1 MSTATQPPSTRPNI
15 LLIMTDQQALHTLSC
30 YGAPVARSPHIDAL
44 AADGVRFTHA
54 CTPCALCTPAR
65 ASLLTGLYPHGHGVL
80 FNTGVYSRFDEEAC
94 GQGLTLYPS
103 CLAAAGY
110 RLGHQGKWHAGLT
123 PTATEAGFEGFSL
136 RDYGG
141 IRHDATFHRYL
152 DERGLPRPV
161 PHFEF
166 VAEGGDPTKSGG
178 NTSGWTEGDIRAA
191 PCHFITDLVLDQ
203 LDEFGASAQ
212 PFFMGCHYW
221 EPHAPYLP
229 TEDFKDRYDPA
240 DIEQWASFAEAA
252 GARSVWHRRMREEIF
267 PGAAGATWSEWA
279 QVIARY
285 YAQAAMIDHEVGRL
299 IAGLK
304 ARGLY
309 ETTQIIFAS
318 DHGESVGVH
327 GGVFDK
333 GGLAFEELYRIPLII
348 KPAASDVAPEVT
360 PGRTC
365 DAWVSLVDLAPT
377 FCASAGTRMPDAHGR
392 DLGPWVRGESV
403 DDWRDDLL
411 AEDHGHRVMY
421 AQRIL
426 WYQNYKYV
434 FNPADRDELYDL
446 AADPAEL
453 RNRIEDAALAEPRRE
468 LRRRLRQRL
477 RETGDRLGPQ
487 TESLLAD

>member
-1 MSTATQPPSTRPNI
+1 MENAVTSPNGSRPNI

-30 YGAPVARSPHIDAL
+30 YGAPVARSPHVDAL

-80 FNTGVYSRFDEEAC
+80 FNTGVYSRFDEDAC

-103 CLAAAGY
+103 RLAEAGY

-141 IRHDATFHRYL
+141 IRHDPTFHQYL
-152 DERGLPRPV
+152 AERGRPRPM

-166 VAEGGDPTKSGG
+166 VAEGGDPAKSGG
-178 NTSGWTEGDIRAA
+178 NTSGWAEGDIRSS
-191 PCHFITDLVLDQ
+191 PCHFITNLTLAQ
-203 LDEFGASAQ
+203 LDDFGVSDQ
-212 PFFMGCHYW
+212 PFFIGCHYW

-240 DIEQWASFAEAA
+240 EITEWASFREPA

-267 PGAAGATWSEWA
+267 PGAAEATWEEWSR
-279 QVIARY
+279 VVARY

-299 IAGLK
+299 VAGLK
-304 ARGLY
+304 ERGLY
-309 ETTQIIFAS
+309 DDTLIVFAS
-318 DHGESVGVH
+318 DHGESVGIH

-333 GGLAFEELYRIPLII
+333 GGLAFEELYRIPLIV
-348 KPAASDVAPEVT
+348 KPPAGAGV

-365 DAWVSLVDLAPT
+365 PEWVSLVDLAPT
-377 FCASAGTRMPDAHGR
+377 LCGAAGTTMPECHGR
-392 DLGPWVRGESV
+392 DLGPLVRGDPV

-434 FNPADRDELYDL
+434 FNPSDHDELYDL
-446 AADPAEL
+446 DADPAEL
-453 RNRIEDAALAEPRRE
+453 HNRVADPAMASARRE
-468 LRRRLRQRL
+468 LRARLRQRL
-477 RETGDRLGPQ
+477 RDTADRLGPQ
-487 TESLLAD
+487 VEQLLTD

>member
-1 MSTATQPPSTRPNI
+1 MTPTSEPRPNI

-44 AADGVRFTHA
+44 AAEGTRFTHA

-80 FNTGVYSRFDEEAC
+80 FNTGVYSRFDETAC
-94 GQGLTLYPS
+94 GDGLTLYPHR
-103 CLAAAGY
+103 LAAAGY

-141 IRHDATFHRYL
+141 IRHDDTFHRYL
-152 DERGLPRPV
+152 DERGLPRPQ

-166 VAEGGDPTKSGG
+166 VAEGGDPLQSGG
-178 NTSGWTEGDIRAA
+178 NTSGWAEGDIRSS
-191 PCHFITDLVLDQ
+191 PCHFITDLTLEQ
-203 LDEFGASAQ
+203 LDEFGANDQ
-212 PFFMGCHYW
+212 PFFLGCHYW

-229 TEDFKDRYDPA
+229 TEDFKDRYNPA
-240 DIEQWASFAEAA
+240 DIAEWASFREPA

-267 PGAAGATWSEWA
+267 PGAAQASWKEWA
-279 QVIARY
+279 QVVARY

-299 IAGLK
+299 VAGLK
-304 ARGLY
+304 ERGLY
-309 ETTQIIFAS
+309 DDTLIIFAS
-318 DHGESVGVH
+318 DHGESVGIH

-333 GGLAFEELYRIPLII
+333 GGLAFEELYRIPFIV
-348 KPAASDVAPEVT
+348 KPPTGVGT
-360 PGRTC
+360 PGTTC
-365 DAWVSLVDLAPT
+365 DQWVSLVDLAPT
-377 FCASAGTRMPDAHGR
+377 FCETAGTTMPACHGR
-392 DLGPWVRGESV
+392 DLSPLWGDPSAVE
-403 DDWRDDLL
+403 WRDDQL

-426 WYQNYKYV
+426 WYQHYKYV

-446 AADPAEL
+446 STDPAEL
-453 RNRIEDAALAEPRRE
+453 HNRVADPALAAVRGE
-468 LRRRLRQRL
+468 LRARLRQRL
-477 RETGDRLGPQ
+477 RDTADRLGPQ
-487 TESLLAD
+487 VEQLLKD

>member
-1 MSTATQPPSTRPNI
+1 MKPPSDLRPNI

-30 YGAPVARSPHIDAL
+30 YGAPVARSPHLDAL
-44 AADGVRFTHA
+44 AADGVRFTRA
-54 CTPCALCTPAR
+54 VTPCALCTPAR

-80 FNTGVYSRFDEEAC
+80 FNTGVYSRFDETAC

-103 CLAAAGY
+103 RLGEAGY

-123 PTATEAGFEGFSL
+123 PTAKEAGFEGFSL

-152 DERGLPRPV
+152 EERGLPQPK

-166 VAEGGDPTKSGG
+166 VAEGGDPTRSGG
-178 NTSGWTEGDIRAA
+178 NTSGWAEGDIRSS
-191 PCHFITDLVLDQ
+191 PCHFITDLTLAQ
-203 LDEFGASAQ
+203 LDEFKTSDQ
-212 PFFMGCHYW
+212 PFFLGCHYW

-240 DIEQWASFAEAA
+240 DIAPWPSFGAEH
-252 GARSVWHRRMREEIF
+252 GSRSAWHARMRREVF
-267 PGAAGATWSEWA
+267 PGAAEASWEQWA

-285 YAQAAMIDHEVGRL
+285 YAQAAMVDAEVGRL

-304 ARGLY
+304 ERGLY
-309 ETTQIIFAS
+309 DNTMVVFAS
-318 DHGESVGVH
+318 DHGESVGIH

-333 GGLAFEELYRIPLII
+333 GGLAFEELYRIPLIV
-348 KPAASDVAPEVT
+348 KPAGGATE
-360 PGRTC
+360 GGGTC

-377 FCASAGTRMPDAHGR
+377 FCGTAGTTMPACHGR
-392 DLGPWVRGESV
+392 DLSPLLAGELPA
-403 DDWRDDLL
+403 DWREDQL

-426 WYQNYKYV
+426 WYQHYKYV
-434 FNPADRDELYDL
+434 FNPSDRDELYDL
-446 AADPAEL
+446 SADPAEL
-453 RNRIEDAALAEPRRE
+453 DNRIDAAALADVRRE
-468 LRRRLRQRL
+468 LRRRLRTRL
-477 RETGDRLGPQ
+477 QETHDRLGPQ
-487 TESLLAD
+487 VEQLLAD

>member
-1 MSTATQPPSTRPNI
+1 MTTTSDPRPNI

-30 YGAPVARSPHIDAL
+30 YGAPVAQSPQIDAL

-80 FNTGVYSRFDEEAC
+80 FNTGVYSRFDERAC
-94 GQGLTLYPS
+94 GEGLTLYPS
-103 CLAAAGY
+103 RLAEVGY

-141 IRHDATFHRYL
+141 IRHDDTFHRYL
-152 DERGLPRPV
+152 EERGRPRPN

-166 VAEGGDPTKSGG
+166 SAEGGDPAQSGG
-178 NTSGWTEGDIRAA
+178 NTSGWSEGDIRSS
-191 PCHFITDLVLDQ
+191 PGHFITDLVLDQ
-203 LDEFGASAQ
+203 LDEFGGDER
-212 PFFMGCHYW
+212 PFFLGCHYW

-229 TEDFKDRYDPA
+229 TEDFKDKYNPA
-240 DIEQWASFAEAA
+240 DIAEWASFSEPS
-252 GARSVWHRRMREEIF
+252 GARSTWHQRMREEIF
-267 PGAAGATWSEWA
+267 PGASQAKWSEWA

-285 YAQAAMIDHEVGRL
+285 YAQAAMIDHQVGRL

-304 ARGLY
+304 ARGIY
-309 ETTQIIFAS
+309 ESTQIIFTS

-348 KPAASDVAPEVT
+348 KPAAASIADGVAP
-360 PGRTC
+360 GRVC
-365 DAWVSLVDLAPT
+365 DEWVSLVDLADT
-377 FCASAGTRMPDAHGR
+377 FCATAGTTMPGTHGR
-392 DLGPWVRGESV
+392 DLGPLVRGEQV
-403 DDWRDDLL
+403 ADWRDDLL

-426 WYQNYKYV
+426 WFRHYKYV

-446 AADPAEL
+446 ATDPAEL
-453 RNRIEDAALAEPRRE
+453 TNRIEDLALRE
-468 LRRRLRQRL
+468 LRGELRQRLRRRLR
-477 RETGDRLGPQ
+477 ETEDRLGPQ
-487 TESLLAD
+487 TESLLGL

>member
-1 MSTATQPPSTRPNI
+1 
-15 LLIMTDQQALHTLSC
+15 MTDQQALHTLSC
-30 YGAPVARSPHIDAL
+30 YGAPVARSPNIDAL
-44 AADGVRFTHA
+44 AAEGVRFTRA

-80 FNTGVYSRFDEEAC
+80 FNTGVYSRFDEVAC
-94 GQGLTLYPS
+94 GQGLTLFPS
-103 CLAAAGY
+103 RLAAAGY
-110 RLGHQGKWHAGLT
+110 QLGHQGKWHAGLT

-141 IRHDATFHRYL
+141 IRFDETFHRYL
-152 DERGLPRPV
+152 DERNLARPV

-166 VAEGGDPTKSGG
+166 VAEGGDPAKSGG
-178 NTSGWTEGDIRAA
+178 NTSGWSEGDIRSA

-203 LDEFGASAQ
+203 LDDFGGSEQ
-212 PFFMGCHYW
+212 PFFLGCHYW

-229 TEDFKDRYDPA
+229 TEDFKDLYDPA
-240 DIEQWASFAEAA
+240 EIVEWASFQEKS
-252 GARSVWHRRMREEIF
+252 GARSAWHRRFREEVF
-267 PGAAGATWSEWA
+267 PGAAQASWAEWA

-299 IAGLK
+299 VDGLK

-318 DHGESVGVH
+318 DHGESIGVH

-333 GGLAFEELYRIPLII
+333 GGLAFEELYRIPLIV
-348 KPAASDVAPEVT
+348 KPAGDGAVN
-360 PGRTC
+360 GRTC
-365 DAWVSLVDLAPT
+365 DEWVSLVDLAPT
-377 FCASAGTRMPDAHGR
+377 FCATAGTTMPAGHGR
-392 DLGPWVRGESV
+392 DLGPLIRGV
-403 DDWRDDLL
+403 AVADWRDDLL

-426 WYQNYKYV
+426 WYENYKYV
-434 FNPADRDELYDL
+434 FNPSDRDELYDL

-453 RNRIEDAALAEPRRE
+453 VNRIDSPELTSMRTE
-468 LRRRLRQRL
+468 LRRRLRERL
-477 RETGDRLGPQ
+477 RETEDRLGPQ
-487 TESLLAD
+487 IDRLLAG

>member
-1 MSTATQPPSTRPNI
+1 MTTSSDSRPNI

-30 YGAPVARSPHIDAL
+30 YGAPVARSPEIDAL

-80 FNTGVYSRFDEEAC
+80 FNTGVYSRFDETTC
-94 GQGLTLYPS
+94 GDGLTLYPER
-103 CLAAAGY
+103 LAAAGY

-141 IRHDATFHRYL
+141 IRHEEIFHRYL
-152 DERGLPRPV
+152 EERGRPRPN

-166 VAEGGDPTKSGG
+166 VAEGGDPTQSGG
-178 NTSGWTEGDIRAA
+178 NTSGWAEGDIRSA

-203 LDEFGASAQ
+203 LDDFGREDR
-212 PFFMGCHYW
+212 PFFLGCHYW

-240 DIEQWASFAEAA
+240 DIVEWASFSEPT
-252 GARSVWHRRMREEIF
+252 GARSAWHRRMREEVF
-267 PGAAGATWSEWA
+267 PGASQAAWSEWA

-299 IAGLK
+299 VAGLK
-304 ARGLY
+304 ERGLY
-309 ETTQIIFAS
+309 ESTQIVFAS
-318 DHGESVGVH
+318 DHGESVGIH

-348 KPAASDVAPEVT
+348 KPAGEATFDDPSG
-360 PGRTC
+360 GRIC
-365 DAWVSLVDLAPT
+365 DQWVSLVDLADT
-377 FCASAGTRMPDAHGR
+377 FCAAAGTTMPATHGR
-392 DLGPWVRGESV
+392 DLGPLVRGETV
-403 DDWRDDLL
+403 DDWREDQL

-426 WYQNYKYV
+426 WYQNHKYV
-434 FNPADRDELYDL
+434 FNPSDRDELYDL
-446 AADPAEL
+446 TADPAEL
-453 RNRIEDAALAEPRRE
+453 NNRIDDPVLLELRGEMRRR
-468 LRRRLRQRL
+468 LRRRLQ
-477 RETGDRLGPQ
+477 ETEDRLGPQ
-487 TESLLAD
+487 VESLLGI